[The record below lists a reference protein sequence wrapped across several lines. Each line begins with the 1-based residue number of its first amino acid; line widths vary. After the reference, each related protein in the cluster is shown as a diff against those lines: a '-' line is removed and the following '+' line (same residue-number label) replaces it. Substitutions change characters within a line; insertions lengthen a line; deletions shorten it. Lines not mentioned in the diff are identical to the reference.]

1 MGILI
6 ATDAWEPQVNGVVKT
21 LTATIRELESRG
33 QSVRLITPD
42 LFRRAPMPG
51 YREIELAWPN
61 QRVISAILGD
71 FNPEHIHIATEGPI
85 GWAMRRIALREGL
98 VFTTGY
104 HTRFPEYLRTRL
116 PVPLGLTYRALRRF
130 HNAGQGVLVAT
141 ASMHDELERRGF
153 RNVMFWSRG
162 VDLDG
167 FHPGAAAEAFDGLP
181 RPIFLSVG
189 RLAPEKNLEAFLSLP
204 LPGTKVV
211 IGDGPAASALKE
223 RFPDA
228 VFLGARTHAEL
239 PRFYAGADVFVFPSR
254 TDTFGLVLIEALAC
268 GLPVAALPA
277 PGPLD
282 IIGDSAV
289 GVIGEDLHASALAA
303 LAIDRTACRRHAES
317 FTWSRATDQFMANLE
332 KAHRIGGSLR
342 SAGGAAAPLRGDA
355 L

>member
-21 LTATIRELESRG
+21 LKATIRELESRG
-33 QSVRLITPD
+33 EAVRVISPD

-51 YREIELAWPN
+51 YREIELAWPD
-61 QRVISAILGD
+61 QGLIRDILRD
-71 FNPEHIHIATEGPI
+71 FRPEHIHIATEGPI
-85 GWAMRRIALREGL
+85 GWAMRRIARREGL

-116 PVPLGLTYRALRRF
+116 PVPVGLTYSALRRF

-141 ASMHDELERRGF
+141 ASMRDALEQRDF
-153 RNVMFWSRG
+153 RNVMLWGRG
-162 VDLDG
+162 VDLAG
-167 FHPGAAAEAFDGLP
+167 FHPGVEAHRYAGLP

-211 IGDGPAASALKE
+211 IGDGPAAESLQV
-223 RFPDA
+223 RFPAA
-228 VFLGARTHAEL
+228 VFLGGKSHAEL
-239 PRFYAGADVFVFPSR
+239 PAFYAGADVFVFPSR

-282 IIGDSAV
+282 VLDGSSA
-289 GVIGEDLHASALAA
+289 GVIDVDLEAAALAA
-303 LAIDRTACRRHAES
+303 LAIDRAACRRHAER
-317 FTWSRATDQFMANLE
+317 FTWARATDEFMASLE
-332 KAHRIGGSLR
+332 RAHVIGAGGSGTVQRHLV
-342 SAGGAAAPLRGDA
+342 SH
-355 L
+355 